1 MQMAYLVTNRTIH
14 EIKILGCVAFSN
26 CTMAQSQQTTYCHA
40 IVSGLKEENTPS
52 FFCAFS

>member
-1 MQMAYLVTNRTIH
+1 MQRTYLVINKTIH

-26 CTMAQSQQTTYCHA
+26 CAMTQSQPYCHA

-52 FFCAFS
+52 FFCALS